1 MISKYDILKGIV
13 CMSPKHHGQFSVI
26 DDENGICTLSGG
38 MIVRRIAV
46 ENPALDPD
54 NADPGRDILIM
65 DRLGS
70 PYSYGYTE
78 FSCLSE
84 ENQEHIY
91 NNFGITFDNDSE
103 NVVEPEET
111 PTPLSLPIYKSIRSS
126 EKVCEID
133 WSDECKGATGVYGE
147 SLVPECCSG
156 LFNESNQWR
165 VDIYLGEYFKE
176 TERHKL
182 EFHCM
187 VDDAHCNFAKELK
200 AVMDHPEK
208 FGAMFAYM
216 LSYDSVPVGYALVF
230 DTSNEPKVE
239 ESVQTEEPTKEEAQS
254 SPFELE
260 ADQKKAFEAFM
271 EAAQKL
277 NDVGVHLVGWM
288 GGEFDVVN
296 TRKLVWDVFNTSDK
310 NDDLLMSYPHNDGNK
325 IPELKDITI
334 PCITAGYCEDGYEI
348 RCKLKND
355 KV

>member
-13 CMSPKHHGQFSVI
+13 CMSTKHHGQFSVI

-38 MIVRRIAV
+38 MVVRRIAV

-70 PYSYGYTE
+70 PYSYDYTE

-91 NNFGITFDNDSE
+91 NNFGITFDNE
-103 NVVEPEET
+103 NTKEEK
-111 PTPLSLPIYKSIRSS
+111 PKEILKPSSLPLYKSIRSS
-126 EKVCEID
+126 EKFCEID

-239 ESVQTEEPTKEEAQS
+239 EPVNTEAQTTEAAQQ

-260 ADQKKAFEAFM
+260 ADQEKAFEAFM

-277 NDVGVHLVGWM
+277 EAAGVHLVGWS

-296 TRKLVWDVFNTSDK
+296 ERKLEWDVFCVSDK
-310 NDDLLMSYPHNDGNK
+310 SKEFDLLYPHQRNEIND
-325 IPELKDITI
+325 LKNITI
-334 PCITAGYCEDGYEI
+334 PGITAGYFSDGYGI
-348 RCKLKND
+348 RCKLK
-355 KV
+355 K

>member
-38 MIVRRIAV
+38 MVVRRIAV

-91 NNFGITFDNDSE
+91 NNFGITFDNEDAK
-103 NVVEPEET
+103 EEK
-111 PTPLSLPIYKSIRSS
+111 PKDILKPSSLPLYKSIRSS
-126 EKVCEID
+126 DKVCEVD
-133 WSDECKGATGVYGE
+133 WMDECRGATGIYGE
-147 SLVPECCSG
+147 SLVAECCSG
-156 LFNESNQWR
+156 LFNESNEWR

-176 TERHKL
+176 TEREKL
-182 EFHCM
+182 EFHNM
-187 VDDAHCNFAKELK
+187 VDDAHTNFERELNDAIK
-200 AVMDHPEK
+200 HPEK
-208 FGAMFAYM
+208 FGAMYAYM
-216 LSYDSVPVGYALVF
+216 LQYDCTPVGYALVF

-239 ESVQTEEPTKEEAQS
+239 EPANTGVQTTEAAQQ

-277 NDVGVHLVGWM
+277 NDAGVHLVGWS

-296 TRKLVWDVFNTSDK
+296 ERKLEWDVLCVSDK
-310 NDDLLMSYPHNDGNK
+310 SKEFDLLYPHQRNEINDLKNIK
-325 IPELKDITI
+325 IPG
-334 PCITAGYCEDGYEI
+334 ITAGYFSDGYGI
-348 RCKLKND
+348 RCKLK
-355 KV
+355 K